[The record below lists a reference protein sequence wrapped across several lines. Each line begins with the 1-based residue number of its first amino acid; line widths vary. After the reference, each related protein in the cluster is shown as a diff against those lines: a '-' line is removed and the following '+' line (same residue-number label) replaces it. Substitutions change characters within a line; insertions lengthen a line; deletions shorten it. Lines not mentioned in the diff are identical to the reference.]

1 MSRTAFGPYVVNGY
15 EECLGVLRDPRLGR
29 GMGIE
34 DASTGIFSDAGTR
47 RGEFLEGS
55 KHNML
60 LSDPPDHT
68 RLRRLVSRSFTPRQ
82 VERLRPAIHVLV
94 DSLLDTLSERGD
106 VDFIA
111 EFALPLPMD
120 VIGEL
125 VGVPAAERAGL
136 HPSVRAAAKGIE
148 PVLTEEEIGAAIDAV
163 IFLGCYFAELLD
175 DRRRHPRDDLLSAL
189 VEAARER

>member
-1 MSRTAFGPYVVNGY
+1 M
-15 EECLGVLRDPRLGR
+15 LRDPRLGR

-34 DASTGIFSDAGTR
+34 DTSTGIFSDAGTR
-47 RGEFLEGS
+47 RGEFLEAS

-82 VERLRPAIHVLV
+82 VERLRPAIHALV
-94 DSLLDTLSERGD
+94 DGLLDTLAERGD
-106 VDFIA
+106 VDFMA

-125 VGVPAAERAGL
+125 VGVPPPNAPACSP
-136 HPSVRAAAKGIE
+136 PSG
-148 PVLTEEEIGAAIDAV
+148 
-163 IFLGCYFAELLD
+163 
-175 DRRRHPRDDLLSAL
+175 RRPRGSS
-189 VEAARER
+189 RC